1 MNEIKLK
8 QTIQSE
14 FENDEKFSVVILTV
28 VLTVVEIF
36 IFLYKNCN
44 TAKGLIKKSARKKG
58 FLYKKFLKNH
68 VYPKLNDSNL
78 SEEEKEIAIEKVR
91 QLIIQDKLDEFI
103 P

>member
-1 MNEIKLK
+1 MNETKLK

-44 TAKGLIKKSARKKG
+44 SAKVS
-58 FLYKKFLKNH
+58 
-68 VYPKLNDSNL
+68 
-78 SEEEKEIAIEKVR
+78 
-91 QLIIQDKLDEFI
+91 
-103 P
+103 

>member
-1 MNEIKLK
+1 MNETKLK

-14 FENDEKFSVVILTV
+14 FENDGKCSVVILTIV
-28 VLTVVEIF
+28 ITVVEIF
-36 IFLYKNCN
+36 IFLYKNCS
-44 TAKGLIKKSARKKG
+44 TAKGLVKRSAQKKG

-91 QLIIQDKLDEFI
+91 QLIIEDKLDEFI
-103 P
+103 S